1 MRQISYLNHRDNDT
15 AKNMRQPLLYCRFNI
30 IQMFD
35 FLIDSIF
42 VLFGGRGF
50 QETNVIPMGT
60 LADLFINAYRTDLLQ
75 GLLKNKDRKL
85 AWTFYSSFR
94 YIDDVLSLNYSRLVI
109 TYIVS
114 IQMSLKL
121 RILQTLKIL
130 LLTFT
135 FTLKSTTEKD

>member
-1 MRQISYLNHRDNDT
+1 
-15 AKNMRQPLLYCRFNI
+15 
-30 IQMFD
+30 
-35 FLIDSIF
+35 
-42 VLFGGRGF
+42 
-50 QETNVIPMGT
+50 MGT
-60 LADLFINAYRTDLLQ
+60 NCARLLVDSFLHTYEANFLQ

-85 AWTFYSSFR
+85 VQTFNSSFR